1 MSVERQ
7 CEKTLMPVSH

>member
-7 CEKTLMPVSH
+7 CKKIP

>member
-7 CEKTLMPVSH
+7 CEKIP